1 MPFAARLAHFLRLL
15 CQHRPLSAR
24 AWPRLAQWLALCAA
38 LQWAVRR
45 DARLYDAEI
54 AGTTVPDDP
63 LFIVGHWRSG
73 TTYLHYLLGLD
84 REGFAYPTNYQCLFP
99 TVFLTL
105 GKGSW
110 LYRSFAA
117 RLGPTRP
124 MDNIAWGVETPQED
138 ELIYLAEGGS
148 EPFQES
154 MLFPRTARVDP
165 GTVLGQSTAAS
176 TRDITLRFF
185 RKLTFLQGRRLVT
198 KSPGHLFR
206 LPMLRTLFPRSRI
219 VFMVRDPHEVVPS
232 MEHMKAVY
240 RWHMSLQGP
249 HVVDHG
255 ATARFV
261 AFYFSVM
268 NDRLGELP
276 AADYAVVRY
285 EHLLRDPVRTVQGLY
300 ERLGLRYTAAY
311 DRALATY
318 VDAARNHTPNRF
330 DVSPAVHALVRAECG
345 EILERY
351 GYARPSGAV

>member
-15 CQHRPLSAR
+15 FQHRPLSAG
-24 AWPRLAQWLALCAA
+24 AWPRLALWIGLCAA

-54 AGTTVPDDP
+54 AGIPVPDDP

-73 TTYLHYLLGLD
+73 TTYLHYLLSLD
-84 REGFAYPTNYQCLFP
+84 REAFAYPTNYQCLFP

-124 MDNIAWGVETPQED
+124 MDNVAWGVATPQED

-165 GTVLGQSTAAS
+165 GTVLGQSTDAL

-185 RKLTFLQGRRLVT
+185 RKLTFLHGRRLVT

-206 LPMLRTLFPRSRI
+206 LPMLRTLFPRSRV
-219 VFMVRDPHEVVPS
+219 VFLVRDPHEVVPS

-240 RWHMSLQGP
+240 RGHMSLQGP
-249 HVVDHG
+249 HVVDHE

-268 NDRLGELP
+268 NDRMRELP
-276 AADYAVVRY
+276 LAHHAVVRY

-311 DRALATY
+311 DRALATD
-318 VDAARNHTPNRF
+318 VDAVRDYTANRF

-351 GYARPSGAV
+351 GFART